1 MRLARLIFALSLAYW
16 LDPDS
21 RRDDRLLSAPI
32 SRVIR
37 KRNANDDIETQ
48 LASLEA
54 QLRIEGQ
61 EIPAERMNSDSWRN
75 SAAVVAGD

>member
-1 MRLARLIFALSLAYW
+1 LIRIRVETIDYFL
-16 LDPDS
+16 
-21 RRDDRLLSAPI
+21 RRYREE
-32 SRVIR
+32 VIR